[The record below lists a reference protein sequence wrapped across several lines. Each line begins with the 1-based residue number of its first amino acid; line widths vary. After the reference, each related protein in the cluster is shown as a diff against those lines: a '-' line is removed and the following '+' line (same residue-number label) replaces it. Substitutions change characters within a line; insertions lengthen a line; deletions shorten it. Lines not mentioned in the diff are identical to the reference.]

1 MPFEESKCSK
11 KRTLL
16 LAECIGLFF
25 LLPTSLYFWRER
37 LAFRIVPLVFALA
50 LLVYLLLRRD
60 GTFNQR
66 TLWYTPKPF
75 THLKHILRTFLP
87 AALGITVMVHQFLP
101 DLSLSF
107 PRSRPGAWLLVMVSY
122 PLLAAYPQ
130 EIIFRG
136 FFFHRYGR
144 LFPGRKSAIFFN
156 ALSFSLA
163 HSVYFNWIAF
173 SLTFLGGALFAFRY
187 LKTGSLI
194 PAAFEHG
201 LWGDFLF
208 TIGIGW
214 YLYSGSIR

>member
-1 MPFEESKCSK
+1 MLVFEC
-11 KRTLL
+11 
-16 LAECIGLFF
+16 AVLFF
-25 LLPTSLYFWRER
+25 LLPPSLYFWRER
-37 LAFRIVPLVFALA
+37 LAFKIVPLVLGLA
-50 LLVYLLLRRD
+50 LLVYLFLRRD
-60 GTFNQR
+60 VNFDRR
-66 TLWYTPKPF
+66 TMWFMHQPF
-75 THLKHILRTFLP
+75 FQLKNILYLFFP
-87 AALGITVMVHQFLP
+87 AALAITLLVQQFLP
-101 DLSLSF
+101 EFFLGF
-107 PRSRPGAWLLVMVSY
+107 PRSRPGVWLLVMSLY

-130 EIIFRG
+130 EFIFRA

-144 LFPGRKSAIFFN
+144 IFPGRKSAIFFN

-173 SLTFLGGALFAFRY
+173 SLTFLGGALFAYRY
-187 LKTGSLI
+187 LKTGSLV